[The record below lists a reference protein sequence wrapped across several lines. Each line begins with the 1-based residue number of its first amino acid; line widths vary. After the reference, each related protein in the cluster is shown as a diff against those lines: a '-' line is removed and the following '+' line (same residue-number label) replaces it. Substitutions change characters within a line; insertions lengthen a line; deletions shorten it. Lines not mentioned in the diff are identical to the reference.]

1 MWILN
6 IFGENQL
13 ILQIRGVYKEKQN
26 YENYLHLYLLS
37 IKKSMKNFFSGSG
50 LKHLN
55 KNAFKS
61 IKVLIPPENIVI
73 SFNNFVNPIVLE
85 LTRLHVENEELKNLR
100 DFILPLLKM
109 NNYFLNF
116 DKNGL
121 VSNNLMN

>member
-100 DFILPLLKM
+100 DFILPLLI
-109 NNYFLNF
+109 NEQLFF
-116 DKNGL
+116 EF
-121 VSNNLMN
+121 

>member
-1 MWILN
+1 
-6 IFGENQL
+6 
-13 ILQIRGVYKEKQN
+13 
-26 YENYLHLYLLS
+26 
-37 IKKSMKNFFSGSG
+37 MKNFFSGSG